1 MKCGGG
7 RGILA
12 DFRGRGFVLGGVV
25 MCASFLWSGVKD
37 SGEAL

>member
-1 MKCGGG
+1 MKCEGG

-25 MCASFLWSGVKD
+25 EEQRVHQL
-37 SGEAL
+37 

>member
-25 MCASFLWSGVKD
+25 IFLWSGVKD
-37 SGEAL
+37 FGEAL